1 MTKIKVF
8 TLSLVSALILN
19 SCTDPA
25 NIGLE
30 VQPPS
35 DSIIISS
42 LLSGNFELKTVS
54 EDSLRTDN
62 SVSLILG
69 QIDDQIFGTNI
80 GGFVTQLLLTENNI
94 DLGSNPIVDSVILSY
109 SYSGF
114 YGDLASFT
122 NIEVQQINYDIY
134 RDSVYYSNSYELNPG
149 SMNNVDNFIIS
160 ENSENPFLK
169 INLTNDFGQ
178 SILNLGNDVLKDNS
192 SFLEQFKGI
201 SVSSFGSNCMLY
213 LNQSGSNSFLKVYYH
228 NDNSNSDTLSLD
240 FELSGDA
247 ASFSLFNNKNSLLII
262 DDTSQIYIQ
271 SMAGYRADIS
281 IDNIDSLKK
290 VLDNKVINKVSL
302 EFSLSENSQYEF
314 NAHDKLV
321 LVRVDENGN
330 NVFLSDFVL
339 EGDQY
344 FGGYLDQDKYE
355 FNITRYFYQLLTNS
369 SFSSK
374 LRLLPVGAAVNANRT
389 IIDNEVKLKINY
401 SEL

>member
-1 MTKIKVF
+1 MTKIKVL

-35 DSIIISS
+35 DSIVLSS
-42 LLSGNFELKTVS
+42 LLSDKFDLKTVS

-62 SVSLILG
+62 SISLILG

-114 YGDLASFT
+114 YGDIASFT

-134 RDSVYYSNSYELNPG
+134 LDSVYYSNSYELNPG

-160 ENSENPFLK
+160 ENNENPFLK
-169 INLTNDFGQ
+169 VNLTNDFGQ
-178 SILNLGNDVLKDNS
+178 SILNLGNDVLKDNP

-213 LNQSGSNSFLKVYYH
+213 LNQSGSNSFLKIYYH

-314 NAHDKLV
+314 DAHDKLV

-369 SFSSK
+369 SYSSK

>member
-192 SFLEQFKGI
+192 SFL
-201 SVSSFGSNCMLY
+201 
-213 LNQSGSNSFLKVYYH
+213 
-228 NDNSNSDTLSLD
+228 
-240 FELSGDA
+240 
-247 ASFSLFNNKNSLLII
+247 
-262 DDTSQIYIQ
+262 
-271 SMAGYRADIS
+271 
-281 IDNIDSLKK
+281 
-290 VLDNKVINKVSL
+290 
-302 EFSLSENSQYEF
+302 
-314 NAHDKLV
+314 
-321 LVRVDENGN
+321 
-330 NVFLSDFVL
+330 
-339 EGDQY
+339 
-344 FGGYLDQDKYE
+344 
-355 FNITRYFYQLLTNS
+355 
-369 SFSSK
+369 
-374 LRLLPVGAAVNANRT
+374 
-389 IIDNEVKLKINY
+389 
-401 SEL
+401 